1 MFSSIAGRLGMG
13 YLADRFPKKWVMVVT
28 YFLVAGAIPLLLRAA
43 PPDTPYVFAVIFGF
57 GLGADYMLI
66 PLMAAEL
73 FGVKS
78 LARTMSIIQPI
89 DSFGQTMFPYLIAHL
104 RQYLR

>member
-1 MFSSIAGRLGMG
+1 
-13 YLADRFPKKWVMVVT
+13 
-28 YFLVAGAIPLLLRAA
+28 
-43 PPDTPYVFAVIFGF
+43 
-57 GLGADYMLI
+57 
-66 PLMAAEL
+66 LMAAEL

-104 RQYLR
+104 RQYFGNYAQALHAVFGLALVGAIAILLLPQPARDATETPVAAPDPTGAPR